1 MNVIR
6 KLKDI
11 WKKLMYIL
19 NRSQKKLGV
28 LVFFM
33 TLAGAVFETFGVSVI
48 APLVQV
54 LLNPEEL
61 LKNAYVKSIMDFLH
75 IVSAE
80 QVILVVI
87 TAVIILYLLKN
98 LYLILLS
105 WVRSKYS
112 CKIQR
117 EMSVLML
124 NSYMGR
130 EYEFFLNNNVGDL
143 MRGVSTD
150 VQGVYDLVYQG
161 FRITAEILTIICICI
176 YMCVSDWVMAVTMV
190 LLALSCML
198 GIMILF
204 KKKMGQWGALNRD
217 YYAELNQHLLH
228 AFQGIKEV
236 VVMRRQQFFSD
247 AYEKTYMKRQKCEI
261 GQVVGA
267 ESPAYIIEGVCI
279 TGVLLAVYFRISGLE
294 NTQNYVPTL
303 ASFAVAAF
311 RILPSL
317 GRLSSSF
324 NQFMFMLPTLDAVY
338 TNIHEVR
345 TDAEKM
351 KALQAQNESGL
362 KKEDFQGELR
372 AENVSWRYAKGN
384 RDILKGLNI
393 CIKKGRSIGL
403 VGQSGA
409 GKTTLADLFLG
420 ILRPQSGIIRADG
433 IDIVQIGD
441 NWSKI
446 IGYVP
451 QNIYLT
457 EQSIKENVAFGIEKE
472 KIDDKK
478 VETALEQAQLADV
491 VADLPEGINTLIG
504 ERGIKLSGGQRQ
516 RIAIARALYEDPEI
530 IIFDEATAA
539 LDTET
544 EQMVMESLESLQGK
558 KTLIIIAHRLTTIKH
573 CDVIYEIADGKAV
586 VRTYEELTAE

>member
-190 LLALSCML
+190 LLALSCMM

-204 KKKMGQWGALNRD
+204 KN
-217 YYAELNQHLLH
+217 
-228 AFQGIKEV
+228 
-236 VVMRRQQFFSD
+236 S
-247 AYEKTYMKRQKCEI
+247 
-261 GQVVGA
+261 
-267 ESPAYIIEGVCI
+267 GV
-279 TGVLLAVYFRISGLE
+279 
-294 NTQNYVPTL
+294 TL
-303 ASFAVAAF
+303 
-311 RILPSL
+311 
-317 GRLSSSF
+317 
-324 NQFMFMLPTLDAVY
+324 T
-338 TNIHEVR
+338 
-345 TDAEKM
+345 
-351 KALQAQNESGL
+351 
-362 KKEDFQGELR
+362 
-372 AENVSWRYAKGN
+372 
-384 RDILKGLNI
+384 
-393 CIKKGRSIGL
+393 SI
-403 VGQSGA
+403 
-409 GKTTLADLFLG
+409 
-420 ILRPQSGIIRADG
+420 
-433 IDIVQIGD
+433 
-441 NWSKI
+441 
-446 IGYVP
+446 
-451 QNIYLT
+451 
-457 EQSIKENVAFGIEKE
+457 
-472 KIDDKK
+472 
-478 VETALEQAQLADV
+478 
-491 VADLPEGINTLIG
+491 
-504 ERGIKLSGGQRQ
+504 
-516 RIAIARALYEDPEI
+516 
-530 IIFDEATAA
+530 
-539 LDTET
+539 
-544 EQMVMESLESLQGK
+544 
-558 KTLIIIAHRLTTIKH
+558 
-573 CDVIYEIADGKAV
+573 
-586 VRTYEELTAE
+586 

>member
-351 KALQAQNESGL
+351 KDLQAQNESGL

-393 CIKKGRSIGL
+393 CIKKGQSIGL